1 MLNVLSTINTYD
13 KCKNNSDRGIYLM
26 KKKIVLLFCCM
37 GLITSIISGCENSE
51 KEVNTSS
58 LNLCEVQE
66 CSEDGINEIVGL
78 SGKTEYYCDQ
88 HYKAMENMAEAMFSD
103 NNNDISESDSETEED
118 SHEIKVDTEEQESN
132 KTKTDD
138 NTVEGSIS
146 RGIVSFVSSVS
157 KNGYTL
163 TNPNKRE
170 GEDGSSLITCDVENS
185 NDEFNV
191 QYLVEYGHIQGIWI
205 NAMNEET
212 IYSDNYKNCII
223 AMAISFDDNAEI
235 ESVTESVN
243 SALNNFGEVII
254 ENDMV
259 FQFENGEFVITS
271 N

>member
-1 MLNVLSTINTYD
+1 
-13 KCKNNSDRGIYLM
+13 M
-26 KKKIVLLFCCM
+26 KKKTVMLMCYIGIM
-37 GLITSIISGCENSE
+37 ISIISGCGNRE
-51 KEVNTSS
+51 KEVSSHS
-58 LNLCEVQE
+58 LNLCDVQE
-66 CSEDGINEIVGL
+66 CSENGTNEIVGL
-78 SGKTEYYCDQ
+78 SGKTEYYCDE
-88 HYKAMENMAEAMFSD
+88 HYKSLKAMAEEMFND
-103 NNNDISESDSETEED
+103 DDNDISESDSKMEEDTEEIETD
-118 SHEIKVDTEEQESN
+118 SEEQESN
-132 KTKTDD
+132 QTKIND

-185 NDEFNV
+185 NDKFNV

-212 IYSDNYKNCII
+212 IYSDNYINCII
-223 AMAISFDDNAEI
+223 AMAISFDDNAEV